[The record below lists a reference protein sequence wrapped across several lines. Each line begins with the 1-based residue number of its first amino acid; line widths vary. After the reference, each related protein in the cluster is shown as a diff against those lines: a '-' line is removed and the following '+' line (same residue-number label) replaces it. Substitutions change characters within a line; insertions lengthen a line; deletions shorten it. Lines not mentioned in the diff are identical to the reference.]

1 MIIEALTLF
10 FLIFTSLIGII
21 SLIRLLAAW
30 VFERNIQDKAVIV
43 LPVKGHE
50 ERIEW
55 IVRSLL
61 SEREHR
67 KVAVLDLGMDS
78 ETLEITSKLAGTH
91 TSLVLLD
98 RDGVLDYLEQKS
110 DKNG

>member
-10 FLIFTSLIGII
+10 FLIFTSLFGII
-21 SLIRLLAAW
+21 SIIRLLA
-30 VFERNIQDKAVIV
+30 VRIFERNIQDKAVTV

-55 IVRSLL
+55 ILRSLL

-67 KVAVLDLGMDS
+67 QVAVLDLGMDS
-78 ETLEITSKLAGTH
+78 ETRELAGKLAGTH
-91 TSLVLLD
+91 PSLILVD
-98 RDGVLDYLEQKS
+98 RDSISDYFWKES
-110 DKNG
+110 EKNG